1 MLLPA
6 LAWPGDRGAGLG
18 AVVEGHRGDHGV
30 TGCDAL
36 AERLFHASDGSASH
50 SVAENLSAGLTQAGT
65 LGSWSGVVDVVMG
78 HIDLPA
84 LLSIQNIEISIA
96 QAVNVLTPHHMPHLG
111 SVVALLKELPLFRLF
126 ILKIKNVV
134 GRTRLIGVANLVFAL
149 HQFDLLV
156 IPRILFFHVFPS
168 L

>member
-1 MLLPA
+1 M
-6 LAWPGDRGAGLG
+6 
-18 AVVEGHRGDHGV
+18 EGHRGDHGV

-36 AERLFHASDGSASH
+36 SERLLHASDGSASH
-50 SVAENLSAGLTQAGT
+50 SVAEDLSTGLTQAGA
-65 LGSWSGVVDVVMG
+65 LGSWSWVVDVVMG

-111 SVVALLKELPLFRLF
+111 SVVALPEELPLFRLF

-134 GRTRLIGVANLVFAL
+134 GCTRLVRVANLVLPL
-149 HQFDLLV
+149 HQLNLLV
-156 IPRILFFHVFPS
+156 IPRILFLHVLPS
-168 L
+168 LQVTFVFLNSDHK